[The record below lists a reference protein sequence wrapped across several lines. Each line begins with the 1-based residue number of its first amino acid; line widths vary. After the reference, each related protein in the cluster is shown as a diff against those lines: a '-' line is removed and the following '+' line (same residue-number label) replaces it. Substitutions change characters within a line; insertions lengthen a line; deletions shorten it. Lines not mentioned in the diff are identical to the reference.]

1 MKIEKRN
8 FGTLSAG
15 EAVHVYIMKNGA
27 GMEVHLLDF
36 GAIVHRV
43 FAPDQEGRLRDVVLG
58 HPSIEGYEG
67 GRGFFGGF
75 IGRYANRIKGA
86 AFELDGKRYEVL
98 KNNGENFLHG
108 TFHKKLYEV
117 ELLEDGICFFRVS
130 PDGEDGFPG
139 NLSTRATFRLT
150 EDNRLLVDYCAETD
164 APTVV
169 NFTCH
174 SYFNLDGQDSGPVL
188 QQNLAIAAE
197 SFLPPG
203 EDPCPTGELALVEG
217 TPMDFRESHA
227 IGDRITDPYVVA
239 SGNGYDHCYVLDK
252 TVPWA
257 AKAYSERSGI
267 GLTIQTT
274 QVGMQLYTGNFIG
287 GITGKDGAAYE
298 KHSGFALEP
307 QAFPCSPNYPHFPST
322 VLRPGEVY
330 SQSICYSFDV
340 MSEEKMNNAL

>member
-1 MKIEKRN
+1 MLFERRIAMNMEKRK
-8 FGTLSAG
+8 FGTLSTG
-15 EAVHVYIMKNGA
+15 KEVHVYILKNTA

-43 FAPDQEGRLRDVVLG
+43 LVPDREGNLRDIVLG
-58 HPSIEGYEG
+58 HPTIEGYEG
-67 GRGFFGGF
+67 GRGFFGAF
-75 IGRYANRIKGA
+75 IGRYSNRIKGA
-86 AFELDGKRYEVL
+86 AFELDGERYEVL

-108 TFHKKLYEV
+108 TFHKKLYQV
-117 ELLEDGICFFRVS
+117 EELEDGLRFFRIS

-139 NLSTRATFRLT
+139 NLQASVIYRLT
-150 EDNRLLVDYCAETD
+150 EENRLLVDYCAETD
-164 APTVV
+164 KATVV

-174 SYFNLDGQDSGPVL
+174 SYFNLDGQDSGQVL
-188 QQNLAIAAE
+188 DQKLAIAAE

-203 EDPCPTGELALVEG
+203 ADPCPTGEIVSVEG

-252 TVPWA
+252 TLSWA

-287 GITGKDGAAYE
+287 GIIGKDGAVYE

-307 QAFPCSPNYPHFPST
+307 QAFPCSPNYPQFPSV

-330 SQSICYSFDV
+330 RQSIRYEFGI
-340 MSEEKMNNAL
+340 M